1 MSDVYFFDYSRGGS
15 VLQGLKSL
23 FHEANLT
30 GVIPVDGSVAV
41 KLHMGEL
48 GNITY
53 LRPILVRRVV
63 DLLRRAG
70 GKPFVT
76 DTTALYP
83 GGRDTPQ
90 KYLAT
95 AATNG
100 FVEQSV
106 NAPIIIADGGDDLG
120 VPVAVDGVE
129 GCELTEVRVASRI
142 YHADSL
148 IVLTHFKGHMQ
159 TGFGGALK
167 NMGMGCVVKETK
179 KAQHRVNTP
188 LLDESLC
195 DGCGICIESCP
206 RGALWLE
213 DDKPRR
219 DLDKCGGCSTCVFE
233 CPSHAFYFGEGMKEQ
248 LQVNIAHASW
258 AVLQKFSG
266 RSGFINFVQD
276 VTPHCDCASPSGMP
290 LVQDVGVLAS
300 LDPVAIDKASLDMV
314 DKAALIGSSLIADQP
329 DRLGKLHG
337 TDSLVQL
344 KTAQKLGLGS
354 LEYRLIPVG

>member
-1 MSDVYFFDYSRGGS
+1 MSDVYFLDYSRGGS

-100 FVEQSV
+100 FLEQSV

-195 DGCGICIESCP
+195 DGCGICIGSCP

-219 DLDKCGGCSTCVFE
+219 DLRMSQPCLLLWGGD
-233 CPSHAFYFGEGMKEQ
+233 EGTASGKYSSRLVGGASEIQ
-248 LQVNIAHASW
+248 WQVGIH
-258 AVLQKFSG
+258 KF
-266 RSGFINFVQD
+266 RSG
-276 VTPHCDCASPSGMP
+276 CDSPLRLRLPLGYAPGPRCGCAG
-290 LVQDVGVLAS
+290 
-300 LDPVAIDKASLDMV
+300 
-314 DKAALIGSSLIADQP
+314 IA
-329 DRLGKLHG
+329 
-337 TDSLVQL
+337 
-344 KTAQKLGLGS
+344 
-354 LEYRLIPVG
+354 

>member
-1 MSDVYFFDYSRGGS
+1 MSDVYFFDYSRGVS

-23 FHEANLT
+23 FHEANLAE
-30 GVIPVDGSVAV
+30 VIPVDGSVAV

-63 DLLRRAG
+63 DLIRRAG

-83 GGRDTPQ
+83 GGRNTPE

-100 FVEQSV
+100 FVKQSV
-106 NAPIIIADGGDDLG
+106 NAPITIADEGDAQG
-120 VPVAVDGVE
+120 VPIAVDGVE

-148 IVLTHFKGHMQ
+148 MVITHFKGHDQ

-179 KAQHRVNTP
+179 KAQHRVNIP

-195 DGCGICIESCP
+195 DGCGICVEGCP
-206 RGALWLE
+206 TEALWLE
-213 DDKPRR
+213 DNKPRR
-219 DLDKCGGCSTCVFE
+219 DLDKCGGCSTCLFN
-233 CPSHAFYFGEGMKEQ
+233 CPCHAFYFGERMQEQ
-248 LQVNIAHASW
+248 LQVNIANAAW
-258 AVLQKFSG
+258 AVLQKFRG
-266 RSGFINFVQD
+266 RAGFINFVQD
-276 VTPHCDCASPSGMP
+276 VTPHCDCAAPSGMP

-300 LDPVAIDKASLDMV
+300 LDPVAIEKASLDLV
-314 DKAALIGSSLIADQP
+314 DKAALMGSTVMAAQH

-337 TDSLVQL
+337 TDSLIQL
-344 KTAQKLGLGS
+344 KTARKLGLGS